1 MGAVGRWCGYLY
13 IAVKSKY
20 HFITVC
26 ESSNGGRWI
35 LALKMHCEVKMTLEK
50 NSELSGFGV
59 WVVDVVYS
67 SMVTFGQES
76 TSLASISS
84 SVKWVSD

>member
-1 MGAVGRWCGYLY
+1 M
-13 IAVKSKY
+13 KNKY
-20 HFITVC
+20 HFITIC
-26 ESSNGGRWI
+26 ESSNGSRWI
-35 LALKMHCEVKMTLEK
+35 LTLKMHCKVKMNLEK
-50 NSELSGFGV
+50 NSELNGFGV

-84 SVKWVSD
+84 SVQWVSD

>member
-1 MGAVGRWCGYLY
+1 
-13 IAVKSKY
+13 
-20 HFITVC
+20 
-26 ESSNGGRWI
+26 
-35 LALKMHCEVKMTLEK
+35 MTLEK

-84 SVKWVSD
+84 FVKWVSD

>member
-1 MGAVGRWCGYLY
+1 MDT
-13 IAVKSKY
+13 
-20 HFITVC
+20 HP
-26 ESSNGGRWI
+26 EN
-35 LALKMHCEVKMTLEK
+35 ALKVKMTLEK
-50 NSELSGFGV
+50 KFRTQNNVSGV
-59 WVVDVVYS
+59 WIVDLVYS